1 MIYVLLWQSLSLSP
15 SVRHAVLQYLS
26 RTTHRVLKSGLE
38 WEVLLNMDP
47 RSFQSHM
54 RLTREQFNHFVD
66 QLKRSGLSD
75 DQQPGGFSQPPV
87 VQKALVFLWYMGNQN
102 SFREI
107 SDKFNVSR
115 GSAHNIVLEVLEVT
129 CSLAHM
135 YITLPTDCD
144 KGVISAVFYR
154 LCGIRAIIGA
164 IDGCH
169 IKIQRPAIRG
179 GDYLNRKGFYSLLLQ
194 GTVDDQGRFLDIFT
208 GVPGKVHDSRMLRM
222 LCSHFLKTGSR
233 RWVQVTS

>member
-1 MIYVLLWQSLSLSP
+1 
-15 SVRHAVLQYLS
+15 
-26 RTTHRVLKSGLE
+26 
-38 WEVLLNMDP
+38 MDP

-75 DQQPGGFSQPPV
+75 DQQPGGLAQPPV

-129 CSLAHM
+129 M

-154 LCGIRAIIGA
+154 LGPSL
-164 IDGCH
+164 GC
-169 IKIQRPAIRG
+169 QW
-179 GDYLNRKGFYSLLLQ
+179 
-194 GTVDDQGRFLDIFT
+194 V
-208 GVPGKVHDSRMLRM
+208 GV
-222 LCSHFLKTGSR
+222 T
-233 RWVQVTS
+233 